1 MDTAFLQTVFS
12 SVDPAQQKEEL
23 KLYQRWQIADELNS
37 LRAIISCLLRSWSK
51 WKKYAA
57 PQNH

>member
-37 LRAIISCLLRSWSK
+37 LRAIIFCLLRNWSK